1 MGAKMI
7 RILLAD
13 DHKLLIDGLRPLLE
27 RQKYMTVVGVA
38 MDGVAAVDLAAKHH
52 PDIILLDISMPKL
65 NGIDAARKILRDMP
79 DIKIIM
85 LSMHADKRYIQESLR
100 SGTRGYILKES
111 AVAEVIQAINDVQ
124 KGEMFFSHSVRE
136 QVLQE
141 YVAWIREGGCS
152 SYSPLSAREREV
164 LQLIAE
170 GKSTKDIAGILN
182 VSVKTIESHRKQI
195 MDKLNLFSIA
205 ELTKYAIREGL
216 TPLE

>member
-1 MGAKMI
+1 MI

-27 RQKYMTVVGVA
+27 RQKDMEVVGVA
-38 MDGVAAVDLAAKHH
+38 SDGVEAVEMASTLK
-52 PDIILLDISMPKL
+52 PDILLLDISMPGL
-65 NGIDAARKILRDMP
+65 NGIDAARKIIRDWP

-85 LSMHADKRYIQESLR
+85 LSMHADRRYIQESLR
-100 SGTRGYILKES
+100 NGARGYVLKES
-111 AVAEVIQAINDVQ
+111 AVGEVIKAITAVQ
-124 KGEMFFSHSVRE
+124 NGEVFFSSSVRE
-136 QVLQE
+136 QVLHD
-141 YVAWIREGGCS
+141 YISWIREGGDA

-170 GKSTKDIAGILN
+170 GKATKEIAGILN

-216 TPLE
+216 TRLE